1 MQDKKWEVA
10 DCMDYDLLK
19 QNAKKNRANP
29 TEAESVF
36 WTIARSNGLGQ
47 KCRRQYIIGQY
58 IVDFF
63 FRKSLLIV
71 EIDGDY
77 HLTKKQK
84 EEDKKREEWLEKRG
98 YTILRFSNQQIMFDT
113 DKTIKTIKTYLL

>member
-1 MQDKKWEVA
+1 MNDPKWKVA
-10 DCMDYDLLK
+10 NSVEYSLLK
-19 QNAKKNRANP
+19 QNAQENRANQ

-36 WTIARSNGLGQ
+36 WSYAKSNGLGQ

-63 FRKSLLIV
+63 FRESLLIV

-77 HLTKKQK
+77 HFT
-84 EEDKKREEWLEKRG
+84 EEQQIEDIIRQNWLEQNG
-98 YTILRFSNQQIMFDT
+98 YTVLRFTNNQILLDI
-113 DKTIKTIKTYLL
+113 DKTIETIKQYFK

>member
-1 MQDKKWEVA
+1 MNDPKWKVA
-10 DCMDYDLLK
+10 NSVEYSLLK
-19 QNAKKNRANP
+19 QNAQENRANQ

-36 WTIARSNGLGQ
+36 WSYAKSNGLGQ

-63 FRKSLLIV
+63 FRESLLIV

-77 HLTKKQK
+77 HLTKEQRI
-84 EEDKKREEWLEKRG
+84 EDKKRQNWLEQNG
-98 YTILRFSNQQIMFDT
+98 YTVLRFTNNQILFDI
-113 DKTIKTIKTYLL
+113 DKTIETIKQYFK